1 MPLKLTQ
8 LRFKVA
14 SQLRM
19 APVPQQGSPI
29 AAPQAA
35 HMSAPP
41 PVPATQA
48 KPDPQLPA
56 PKMPPPPPPPVRGQH
71 GWPSPPH
78 A

>member
-48 KPDPQLPA
+48 KPDPHVPA
-56 PKMPPPPPPPVRGQH
+56 PKMPLPPPVPGQQ
-71 GWPSPPH
+71 GWPSPPQ